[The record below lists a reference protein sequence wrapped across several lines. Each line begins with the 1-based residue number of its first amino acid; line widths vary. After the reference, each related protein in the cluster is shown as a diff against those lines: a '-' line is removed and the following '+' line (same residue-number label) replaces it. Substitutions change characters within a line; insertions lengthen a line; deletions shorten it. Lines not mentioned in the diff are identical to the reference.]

1 MGLLDEVATAVAK
14 RGSEIVDLLKSGRAD
29 EVTDAMLDMG
39 DPVLNTRLNEY
50 LWNNY
55 DLPMDAVSRAERAKK
70 YPTQDMYSGTGED
83 FPAFNDAAIYATNN
97 PDLAYTYAPSDG
109 GNIMPLVMR
118 AKHGSPVVNAGGAN
132 WNRLTP
138 SMREGGPQEPYLPGI
153 LRDPADIAKHGEDIL
168 TTRDF
173 EQAAK
178 EQGFSGVTFNDIVD
192 VGGYFSKY
200 FPEGP
205 ARDAQRASMKA
216 ASEPS
221 RVETRFYPNQV
232 RSRFARF
239 DPRLAHLKNLNAGV
253 AGATAAGAGLLAD
266 DNEANAATTAPLRA
280 DVTGAGEYSL
290 GYADRLGQL
299 YRVDGGLMTPVG
311 VSTEGITAT
320 PDRMEA
326 PPEAQP
332 EPWAIDEALRYY
344 LGPTGIP
351 ERLAAVNEMLNPVRG
366 MERAGEA
373 SNRML
378 DPNLG
383 GLERTAAGADMLTE
397 MLGAMLGF
405 GGTKQAVQEA
415 APAVERGVLDIID
428 RLNQPGA
435 MPTTY
440 SNPIPG
446 LLADDVAAPSI
457 NRLDPDAWKTR
468 ILSSIPKSWLDKKY
482 TQPQW
487 HGISNVAAN
496 LPPEKM
502 RPVVSSTNTL
512 VPEQPMQIEDLVRL
526 FRSATPA
533 YGDRTIAGVNIEG
546 VGDLTYQDIVRSLG
560 GADFMREMNTG
571 LWANAGPQAQQLAD
585 TLLASLKRGEDPALI
600 FTAMGPQSGDFSTM
614 MARSVMNQ
622 YDPARIANVPQE
634 LIDRYDAAVRAAVP
648 KFRGIKDPNF
658 LEGLK
663 GTDRWNLWQL
673 MDRADYRDAGFP
685 DINLARRSITDE
697 RLLDAVPFD
706 TGLTVGKPT
715 GYLLDDAASYTPHP
729 TYPAQLGGEY
739 AGGLG
744 NIPGPLIWRDFFDAR
759 RAAGKSPAGDQKSF
773 MGSAGLMRQRLDQ
786 QTVDEVRQFMELLQ
800 NLSDPTSPFRLW
812 QR

>member
-1 MGLLDEVATAVAK
+1 
-14 RGSEIVDLLKSGRAD
+14 
-29 EVTDAMLDMG
+29 MG
-39 DPVLNTRLNEY
+39 DPVLNTRLHEY

-70 YPTQDMYSGTGED
+70 YPTQNMYSGTGED

-118 AKHGSPVVNAGGAN
+118 AKHGAPVINAGGAN

-138 SMREGGPQEPYLPGI
+138 SMREGGPQAPYLPGV
-153 LRDPADIAKHGEDIL
+153 LRDPEDIARYGEDIL

-239 DPRLAHLKNLNAGV
+239 DPRLSHLKNLNAGV
-253 AGATAAGAGLLAD
+253 AGATAAGAGLLGYGD
-266 DNEANAATTAPLRA
+266 EANAATTAPLRA
-280 DVTGAGEYSL
+280 DVTGAGNYSL
-290 GYADRLGQL
+290 GYEDTLGQL

-311 VSTEGITAT
+311 ASADGITAT
-320 PDRMEA
+320 HDRMEA
-326 PPEAQP
+326 PPEDQP

-373 SNRML
+373 SSRML
-378 DPNLG
+378 DPDLG

-446 LLADDVAAPSI
+446 FLVAPADPAIQRGFRAFHGSPHDFDRFDMSKIGTGEGAQAYGHGLYFAENEGIARSYRDALSRDVFYDGNPVASVHPMDNPQAGAIHSVAKAVADGIPAEQAMAFEAGQWRAWADPYLKAAQENPQLAAEAARRAQSMTDI
-457 NRLDPDAWKTR
+457 ASAIEALDPQKFVKNPGR
-468 ILSSIPKSWLDKKY
+468 MY
-482 TQPQW
+482 E
-487 HGISNVAAN
+487 V
-496 LPPEKM
+496 
-502 RPVVSSTNTL
+502 
-512 VPEQPMQIEDLVRL
+512 QI
-526 FRSATPA
+526 
-533 YGDRTIAGVNIEG
+533 N
-546 VGDLTYQDIVRSLG
+546 
-560 GADFMREMNTG
+560 ADPN
-571 LWANAGPQAQQLAD
+571 
-585 TLLASLKRGEDPALI
+585 
-600 FTAMGPQSGDFSTM
+600 
-614 MARSVMNQ
+614 
-622 YDPARIANVPQE
+622 
-634 LIDRYDAAVRAAVP
+634 
-648 KFRGIKDPNF
+648 NF
-658 LEGLK
+658 LEWDKPLSEQPAAEAAIGRYLERALDQPGPINEDVFRRFESGEMTGADVARMVGENTAPLREAGIPGIRYLDAGSRTERILINGAPAESKIDDIAAQYINNWGNRLGRIEVELK
-663 GTDRWNLWQL
+663 ADKSVRKSE
-673 MDRADYRDAGFP
+673 RADILKRAQDLIESGAKVTREPYGTRNYVVFDENLIEIIRKYGIAGAAVLLGVSQA
-685 DINLARRSITDE
+685 DLAHAMTQGQNTQSQG
-697 RLLDAVPFD
+697 LL
-706 TGLTVGKPT
+706 
-715 GYLLDDAASYTPHP
+715 S
-729 TYPAQLGGEY
+729 
-739 AGGLG
+739 
-744 NIPGPLIWRDFFDAR
+744 
-759 RAAGKSPAGDQKSF
+759 GKSQ
-773 MGSAGLMRQRLDQ
+773 
-786 QTVDEVRQFMELLQ
+786 
-800 NLSDPTSPFRLW
+800 
-812 QR
+812 